1 MDSIKQAIRAYI
13 EENFFQGQTGVLQD
27 DQALLSS
34 GIIDSVSALQLV
46 SFIEEQFGIEF
57 QAHEVDEENL
67 NTVDTIVNF
76 INSKRA

>member
-1 MDSIKQAIRAYI
+1 MESIKQAIRAYI